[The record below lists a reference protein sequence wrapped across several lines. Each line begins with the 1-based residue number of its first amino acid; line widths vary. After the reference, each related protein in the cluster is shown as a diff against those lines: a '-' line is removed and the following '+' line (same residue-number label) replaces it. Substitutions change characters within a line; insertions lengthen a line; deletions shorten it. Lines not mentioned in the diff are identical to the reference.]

1 MTSLT
6 TSPCFCGSQ
15 QNYADC
21 CEPLHLASK
30 IAETPEQLMRARYS
44 AYVLKNATY
53 VYQTYASEKQAENP
67 VKEIKDF
74 ADSCRFIKLTVI
86 DTEHDASEGFVT
98 FKVNYFYQN
107 LYCELHEK
115 SLFIKQD
122 GQWRYLDGTL
132 FPVADIKI
140 SRNDY
145 CPCQSGKKYKKCH
158 SV

>member
-30 IAETPEQLMRARYS
+30 IAETP
-44 AYVLKNATY
+44 
-53 VYQTYASEKQAENP
+53 
-67 VKEIKDF
+67 
-74 ADSCRFIKLTVI
+74 
-86 DTEHDASEGFVT
+86 EHDASEGFVT

-122 GQWRYLDGTL
+122 GQWRYLEGTL

-140 SRNDY
+140 SRNDN